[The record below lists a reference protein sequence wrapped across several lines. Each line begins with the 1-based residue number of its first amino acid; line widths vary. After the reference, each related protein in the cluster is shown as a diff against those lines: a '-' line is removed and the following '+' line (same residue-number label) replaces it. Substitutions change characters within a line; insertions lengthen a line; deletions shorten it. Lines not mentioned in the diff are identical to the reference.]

1 MALPPL
7 PISPNYS
14 FGYLDDTLFVRA
26 ADGPGEEIRLAPGE
40 SYAWDDEG
48 LRYSLTFVERRTDEE
63 LLERYRRGP
72 MMVGRSPHS
81 GIFELAVEPGAAVRE
96 RGVRAE
102 VRTVQIGS

>member
-40 SYAWDDEG
+40 SYAWEDDG
-48 LRYSLTFVERRTDEE
+48 VRYSLTFVERRTDEE
-63 LLERYRRGP
+63 LRERYRRGP
-72 MMVGRSPHS
+72 MMVGPSPHS
-81 GIFELAVEPGAAVRE
+81 GIFELAVEPGVSARG